1 MEQGYSTP
9 TVRPRLDVV
18 DFKAGQNY
26 DEGQGVESLELWRG
40 QALVPDSCL
49 EVLQVRG

>member
-9 TVRPRLDVV
+9 TVRSRLDVV

-26 DEGQGVESLELWRG
+26 DEGLIADGGV
-40 QALVPDSCL
+40 
-49 EVLQVRG
+49 